1 MSKFY
6 SPLRYPGGKNKLS
19 AFIANICIEN
29 GINGHYVEPYS
40 GGASVGLFLLLEGF
54 VNKITINDK
63 DRAIYAFWHSVLKRT
78 DELCNRIRNTEITV
92 DEWKKQKEIQNKK
105 NANLLDLGFS
115 TFFLNRTNRS
125 GIINAGV
132 IGGIEQKGNYAIDCR
147 FNKEDLIGRI
157 KKIAARKKDIRLY
170 QKDALELI
178 EIIQQEAKDT
188 NVIFYFDPPYY
199 YKASSLYMNHYKDEN
214 HKLVSEK
221 IKSIRNIRWIVSYDN
236 VAEIRKLYSDCE
248 RKEYSFKHTAHST
261 RVGQEILFFSSN
273 LKKITV
279 ENRNPINFKLRKRK
293 LGSII
298 VYEEPKIKK
307 YHKFEDETVHKIV
320 K

>member
-19 AFIANICIEN
+19 AFIAHICIEN

-40 GGASVGLFLLLEGF
+40 GGASVALFLLLEGF

-63 DRAIYAFWHSVLKRT
+63 DRAIYAFWYSVLNKT
-78 DELCNRIRNTEITV
+78 DELCDKIKNTEVTI
-92 DEWKKQKEIQNKK
+92 DEWRKQRVVQNKK

-132 IGGIEQKGNYAIDCR
+132 IGGIEQKGDYLIDCR
-147 FNKEDLIGRI
+147 FNKEDLIERI
-157 KKIAARKKDIRLY
+157 KKIAARKKDIRLC

-178 EIIQQEAKDT
+178 DIIQKEAVDE

-221 IKSIRNIRWIVSYDN
+221 IKSISNIRWIVSYDN
-236 VAEIRKLYSDCE
+236 VAEIKELYSDCE
-248 RKEYSFKHTAHST
+248 KKEYSFKHSAHST

-273 LKKITV
+273 LKKNAT
-279 ENRNPINFKLRKRK
+279 ECWNPVNFKIIKRKRGTVIAYK
-293 LGSII
+293 
-298 VYEEPKIKK
+298 EPK
-307 YHKFEDETVHKIV
+307 V
-320 K
+320 KM